1 MSETPTVSAD
11 DAKRTARNVGVLVI
25 AQIVTNGV
33 QFIWQIWLAAL
44 LGAFDY
50 GVFNTVMALFAI
62 GTSVANFG
70 IGLIAIREIA
80 SNPEKI
86 GQYAGSMLY
95 TQTVLALVGYV
106 SIVFAA
112 SVTPN
117 FSQIIVAY
125 TAIAGISIII
135 DMWAGIAN
143 DLFIAQER
151 MVTSS
156 IMSIVPMLLRVV
168 LSAWVLLV
176 GWGLLG
182 LYLVTIAT
190 GILRA
195 VVLWGIHWRSG
206 LQVDWRIKR
215 TITIPLLI
223 NAAPLATNGFL
234 ALLYNHAD
242 KLMTTSI
249 IGEESTGFLG
259 PAFLIN
265 FGVTELLSTAVLVA
279 MYPMMARYY
288 DNNSTDTF
296 GYIVETLARFML
308 MIALP
313 IALTVSIFADD
324 IILLIYPIEYT
335 PTIGILRILIW
346 YTMVVMV
353 TNVFNQALIVQNRQR
368 LTLLIRIGA
377 LTLNITLNAILLLR
391 YRDPRGA
398 AIASLIAEILTVWLM
413 SRAFSAAGFN
423 WAKTAPNLARVLAFG
438 VLTAGVMLAL
448 GNINVILGGAVG
460 LMLYTVSI
468 LRGGVL
474 NNADWD
480 LLYRL
485 LAAMPGGSLIRRYW
499 QRDVTLNW

>member
-1 MSETPTVSAD
+1 MSDTSTISAS

-25 AQIVTNGV
+25 AQILTNGV

-44 LGAFDY
+44 LGTFDY

-62 GTSVANFG
+62 GTSLANFG

-80 SNPEKI
+80 SNPERI

-95 TQTVLALVGYV
+95 SQTILAIVGYV
-106 SIVFAA
+106 SIVIAA

-117 FSQIIVAY
+117 FSDLIVAY
-125 TAIAGISIII
+125 TAIAGISLII
-135 DMWAGIAN
+135 DMWGGIAN
-143 DLFIAQER
+143 DLLIAQER

-156 IMSIVPMLLRVV
+156 IMNLLPMLLRVG
-168 LSAWVLLV
+168 LAAWVLLA

-182 LYLVTIAT
+182 LYIVTIAT
-190 GILRA
+190 GILRT

-215 TITIPLLI
+215 HITLPLLI
-223 NAAPLATNGFL
+223 NAAPLAINGFL
-234 ALLYNHAD
+234 ALLYAHAD

-249 IGEESTGFLG
+249 IGEEGTGFLG

-288 DNNSTDTF
+288 DNNSTETF

-313 IALTVSIFADD
+313 IALTVSIFADE

-346 YTMVVMV
+346 
-353 TNVFNQALIVQNRQR
+353 
-368 LTLLIRIGA
+368 
-377 LTLNITLNAILLLR
+377 
-391 YRDPRGA
+391 
-398 AIASLIAEILTVWLM
+398 
-413 SRAFSAAGFN
+413 
-423 WAKTAPNLARVLAFG
+423 
-438 VLTAGVMLAL
+438 
-448 GNINVILGGAVG
+448 
-460 LMLYTVSI
+460 
-468 LRGGVL
+468 
-474 NNADWD
+474 
-480 LLYRL
+480 
-485 LAAMPGGSLIRRYW
+485 
-499 QRDVTLNW
+499 